1 MEVITISFHTIS
13 CLLALLAAALL
24 LFVNKE
30 RKHSNRL
37 LAAVLVIFALQNL
50 MLVLLFSKLILKAP
64 IFLRV
69 LAPTTFLLG
78 PAAYLYIRSI
88 LKDELEFKKSDW
100 LLLVPAILVFINFL
114 PYYLLPVEEKIRYLE
129 MHFYNSPQPQDAGRG
144 LIPTSI
150 YYLIRVLWSGI
161 FLFAGFRLI
170 ILFRKASSASLLE
183 KNKILLAWLFLF
195 NSLLTAV
202 LIAALVKIF
211 IPPIKNT
218 QITFADL
225 VISATILLIGLHL
238 FLRPQILYGLFQP
251 AAELVQKTDESESP
265 KFPAEHLHFK
275 TLVENYF
282 QVHRPY
288 LQTDYSLEQMVT
300 DTKMPRYLLSAF
312 INREYGIGFREFLN
326 RYRVYYFK
334 ENLANP
340 DWKNLTLEA
349 IAAECGFNSRIT
361 FIANFKKIT
370 GSTPS
375 DYLKAASAR
384 RFKT

>member
-1 MEVITISFHTIS
+1 MEVITIAFHTIS
-13 CLLALLAAALL
+13 CLLALLATVLL

-37 LAAVLVIFALQNL
+37 LAAVLIIFALQNL
-50 MLVLLFSKLILKAP
+50 MLVLLFSRLILKAP

-69 LAPTTFLLG
+69 LAPTTFLIG

-88 LKDELEFKKSDW
+88 LKDELDFKKFDW
-100 LLLVPAILVFINFL
+100 LLLVPAILVVFNFL
-114 PYYLLPVEEKIRYLE
+114 PYYLLPVEEKTRYLE

-144 LIPTSI
+144 LLPTSI
-150 YYLIRVLWSGI
+150 YYLTRVLWSGI

-170 ILFRKASSASLLE
+170 KQFRKYNSISLVE

-202 LIAALVKIF
+202 LIAALFKIF

-251 AAELVQKTDESESP
+251 AEEMVQIINESESP
-265 KFPAEHLHFK
+265 KFPAEHVRHK
-275 TLVENYF
+275 THVENYF
-282 QVHRPY
+282 QVHQPY
-288 LQTDYSLEQMVT
+288 LQPDYSLEQMVT
-300 DTKMPRYLLSAF
+300 DTKLPRYLLSAF

-326 RYRVYYFK
+326 RYRVDYFK
-334 ENLANP
+334 ENLDNP
-340 DWKNLTLEA
+340 AWKNLTLEA
-349 IAAECGFNSRIT
+349 IAEECGFNSRIT
-361 FIANFKKIT
+361 FISNFKKIT
-370 GSTPS
+370 GTTPS
-375 DYLKAASAR
+375 EYIKAASANR
-384 RFKT
+384 SKT